1 MILRPARFRNRS
13 GRFPR
18 GARGVTG
25 CMVLALSFWL
35 GAGAGAA
42 ESDWSMRSME
52 PDLRDAPSLQ
62 RGAKYYV
69 NYCLGCHS
77 LKFQRYERTAV
88 DLGVPEDLFLEN
100 LIFTGQKIGGLMATS
115 MPLEEAKAWFG
126 APPPDL
132 TMVAR
137 VRGVDWLY
145 NYLLT
150 FYVDPDRPFG
160 VNNKVFPNVGMPNV
174 LMELQ
179 GRQEETGCGLT
190 PVDLM
195 DGEHSVLK
203 GFVALKSTDQEA
215 RQGEIKG
222 RARCDSLEVEAGTG
236 LLGEDEFEQAVYDI
250 VNFLYYVG
258 EPTRLERERLGLY
271 VLLFLGILFVFAYL
285 LNREYWK
292 DIH

>member
-1 MILRPARFRNRS
+1 
-13 GRFPR
+13 
-18 GARGVTG
+18 
-25 CMVLALSFWL
+25 
-35 GAGAGAA
+35 
-42 ESDWSMRSME
+42 MRSMQ
-52 PDLRDAPSLQ
+52 PDLRDTPSLQ
-62 RGAKYYV
+62 RGVKYYV

-77 LKFQRYERTAV
+77 LKFQRYERTAS
-88 DLGVPEDLFLEN
+88 DLGVPEDLFIDN

-145 NYLLT
+145 NYLTT
-150 FYVDPDRPFG
+150 FYVDEDRPFG
-160 VNNKVFPNVGMPNV
+160 ANNKVFPNVGMPNV

-179 GRQEETGCGLT
+179 GHQVEAACGPG
-190 PVDLM
+190 PVSLM
-195 DGEHSVLK
+195 DGERAVVEGIL
-203 GFVALKSTDQEA
+203 ALTSEDEA
-215 RQGEIKG
+215 QREAEIG
-222 RARCDSLEVEAGTG
+222 RRYRCDDLVVEAGTG
-236 LLGEDEFEQAVYDI
+236 LLSEEEFDQAVYDI

-258 EPTRLERERLGLY
+258 EPTRLERERLGMY

>member
-1 MILRPARFRNRS
+1 MILRPICSRPKRPGGFNV
-13 GRFPR
+13 
-18 GARGVTG
+18 GARVASV
-25 CMVLALSFWL
+25 CVAIALSF
-35 GAGAGAA
+35 GPGAGAA
-42 ESDWSMRSME
+42 ESDWPMRSMQ
-52 PDLRDAPSLQ
+52 PDLRDTPSLQ

-77 LKFQRYERTAV
+77 LKFQRYERTAT
-88 DLGVPEDLFLEN
+88 DLGVPEDMFIDN
-100 LIFTGQKIGGLMATS
+100 LIFTGQKIGGLMETS

-145 NYLLT
+145 NYLTT
-150 FYVDPDRPFG
+150 FYVDEDRPFG
-160 VNNKVFPNVGMPNV
+160 ANNKIFPNVGMPNV

-179 GRQEETGCGLT
+179 GHQVEAACG
-190 PVDLM
+190 PGSVSLM
-195 DGEHSVLK
+195 DGEKAVLEQVK
-203 GFVALKSTDQEA
+203 ALTSEDPAKREA
-215 RQGEIKG
+215 EI
-222 RARCDSLEVEAGTG
+222 RRRDRCDDLVVEAGTG
-236 LLGEDEFEQAVYDI
+236 LLSEEEFDQAVYDI

-258 EPTRLERERLGLY
+258 EPARLERERLGMY
-271 VLLFLGILFVFAYL
+271 VLLFLGILFVFSYL

>member
-1 MILRPARFRNRS
+1 MIPRPIRGSLNRPGS
-13 GRFPR
+13 FPR
-18 GARGVTG
+18 AAGVTR
-25 CMVLALSFWL
+25 CVALALSLCL
-35 GAGAGAA
+35 GVAASAA
-42 ESDWSMRSME
+42 ESDWPMIAME

-88 DLGVPEDLFLEN
+88 DLGVPEDIFMEN
-100 LIFTGQKIGGLMATS
+100 LVFTGQKIGELMATS
-115 MPLEEAKAWFG
+115 MPPEEAKAWFG

-160 VNNKVFPNVGMPNV
+160 MNNKVFPNVGMPNV

-179 GRQEETGCGLT
+179 GTQSHECDPQPVDMLDGEVSVLRGILALEAEDLETRQEEI
-190 PVDLM
+190 
-195 DGEHSVLK
+195 ES
-203 GFVALKSTDQEA
+203 
-215 RQGEIKG
+215 RN
-222 RARCDSLEVEAGTG
+222 RCDRLVVEAGTG
-236 LLGEDEFEQAVYDI
+236 LLDEEEFDRAVYDI

-271 VLLFLGILFVFAYL
+271 VLLFLGLLFVFAYL

-292 DIH
+292 DVH